1 MFSKVD
7 RYDLPLYINVS
18 VAYLSWFSAISHAFD
33 TSFSWLEPV
42 LSFGHWEPNVA
53 ALISFVLEVHWH
65 WESPFAVGEEVGKVL
80 EESMYLLMLIM
91 NEVVL
96 MVKIIVERST
106 MLLKIVSSSW
116 LVMVYDWC
124 IEMILSNFAN
134 WAMGMKVMCSSRLV
148 VVNNRVIEMVIMH
161 LSHLSAVS

>member
-1 MFSKVD
+1 MD
-7 RYDLPLYINVS
+7 
-18 VAYLSWFSAISHAFD
+18 
-33 TSFSWLEPV
+33 
-42 LSFGHWEPNVA
+42 
-53 ALISFVLEVHWH
+53 
-65 WESPFAVGEEVGKVL
+65 
-80 EESMYLLMLIM
+80 LLMLIM

-124 IEMILSNFAN
+124 IEMILSHFTN

>member
-1 MFSKVD
+1 MKID
-7 RYDLPLYINVS
+7 RHDLSLYINVS
-18 VAYLSWFSAISHAFD
+18 VAYLSWFSAISHALD
-33 TSFSWLEPV
+33 TSLSWLEPV

-53 ALISFVLEVHWH
+53 ALISFVLKVHWH

-148 VVNNRVIEMVIMH
+148 VVNNRIIEMVIMH
-161 LSHLSAVS
+161 LSHLSTVS